1 MCRDPIH
8 TIGGTSSRSTCIA
21 CVMLDQCCVHHN
33 QELMLNFRGLDM
45 GFGCLKKGS
54 NTTNENVSDFHN
66 RDRFLWG
73 GPGMIGPILKPIL
86 EGLRQY
92 FVQPL

>member
-1 MCRDPIH
+1 
-8 TIGGTSSRSTCIA
+8 
-21 CVMLDQCCVHHN
+21 
-33 QELMLNFRGLDM
+33 M
-45 GFGCLKKGS
+45 GFGCLKSGP
-54 NTTNENVSDFHN
+54 NTTNENASDFHN

-73 GPGMIGPILKPIL
+73 GPGMIGPIIKPIL

>member
-1 MCRDPIH
+1 
-8 TIGGTSSRSTCIA
+8 
-21 CVMLDQCCVHHN
+21 
-33 QELMLNFRGLDM
+33 M
-45 GFGCLKKGS
+45 GFGCLKLGP

-66 RDRFLWG
+66 QDRFLWG
-73 GPGMIGPILKPIL
+73 GLGMIGPILKPIP

>member
-1 MCRDPIH
+1 
-8 TIGGTSSRSTCIA
+8 
-21 CVMLDQCCVHHN
+21 
-33 QELMLNFRGLDM
+33 M
-45 GFGCLKKGS
+45 GFGCLKYGP
-54 NTTNENVSDFHN
+54 NTTKENVSDW
-66 RDRFLWG
+66 FLWG